1 MEIIE
6 EGPLKVEQGA
16 VSGGLEV
23 TRRESNCL
31 TAFKVLEM
39 ICDPFQVC
47 ALEGGARYIL
57 CERGIGQEREMTVAN
72 AHFLLPWGH
81 A

>member
-1 MEIIE
+1 M
-6 EGPLKVEQGA
+6 
-16 VSGGLEV
+16 EV

-31 TAFKVLEM
+31 NTLTVLEM

-47 ALEGGARYIL
+47 ALEGEGRRGAKS
-57 CERGIGQEREMTVAN
+57 EGKGREMTVAN
-72 AHFLLPWGH
+72 THFLSPRGH